1 MNANYVSI
9 ATFVISMIAY
19 VGQSFKIDELETQVT
34 ALTAKRV
41 EVEAKEQEAIARK
54 TELDCY
60 PVHLKG
66 FSKYGTPA
74 AGSTFSCGDKEY
86 SITSYEDEGAD
97 IFLGG
102 LFPTTMTLN
111 QMGCSIDGTIIR
123 CRKEERVTSGRANG
137 LLVYREFIAE
147 VVVK

>member
-60 PVHLKG
+60 PVVDENFRHHR
-66 FSKYGTPA
+66 
-74 AGSTFSCGDKEY
+74 GSSFSCGGVEY
-86 SITSYEDEGAD
+86 ILTSYDEVAAAMR
-97 IFLGG
+97 LGG
-102 LFPTTMTLN
+102 YFPITMTLT
-111 QMGCSIDGTIIR
+111 QMGCSIDGSTLR
-123 CRKEERVTSGRANG
+123 CRQEERVTSGPASGRLPIDR
-137 LLVYREFIAE
+137 LLLRL
-147 VVVK
+147 